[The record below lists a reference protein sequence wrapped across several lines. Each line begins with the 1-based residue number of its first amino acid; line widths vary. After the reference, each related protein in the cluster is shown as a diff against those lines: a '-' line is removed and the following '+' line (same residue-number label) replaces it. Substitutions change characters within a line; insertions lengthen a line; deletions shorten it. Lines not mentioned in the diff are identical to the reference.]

1 MENNDDRDNELDRL
15 LKPLKNISPSDLQ
28 MQKWQSVLARNQS
41 RDKKIFSL
49 SKIQWMMQLAAAVL
63 VGVLIGAMA
72 FKNDDSANHLA
83 QSMVQISL
91 NDATFERSH
100 DNLD

>member
-1 MENNDDRDNELDRL
+1 MENNDGRDNELDQL

-28 MQKWQSVLARNQS
+28 MQRWQSALAKNQS
-41 RDKKIFSL
+41 RDKKILSL

-63 VGVLIGAMA
+63 VGVLIGAIA
-72 FKNDDSANHLA
+72 FKNGDSANHLA

-91 NDATFERSH
+91 DDATFERSH